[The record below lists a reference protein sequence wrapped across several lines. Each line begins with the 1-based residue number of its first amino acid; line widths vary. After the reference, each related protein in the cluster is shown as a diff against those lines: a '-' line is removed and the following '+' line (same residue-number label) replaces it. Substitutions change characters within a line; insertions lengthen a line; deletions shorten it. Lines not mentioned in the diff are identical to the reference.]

1 MTVLKYLSSTE
12 VQTSRAILKIKFSK
26 FYLIAIKAIELFWIK
41 IARNKPIFLSFAAL
55 SFFFFIYIIF
65 FHYVDEGQI
74 TLFNK
79 MKNFEYIFFLATRK
93 SPKDLHKLIQFSID
107 GFFRKY
113 HKEALK
119 DIPEDEY

>member
-1 MTVLKYLSSTE
+1 M
-12 VQTSRAILKIKFSK
+12 
-26 FYLIAIKAIELFWIK
+26 
-41 IARNKPIFLSFAAL
+41 
-55 SFFFFIYIIF
+55 
-65 FHYVDEGQI
+65 DEGQI